1 MQPAYR
7 VEDIRAAE
15 APMIATSAPD
25 FLMRQATHHLAE
37 ELRKFPAPYVVAAG
51 PGGNGGDGIYAAA
64 ELRAAGLDVE
74 VICPQGGHARAVD
87 ALHLA
92 GGVVVDAPSF
102 ERYTLVDAIAG
113 LGSRPMS
120 DSTWQWWQKLARC
133 ADAVVAVDVPTGL
146 DADSG
151 TGTPSV
157 TADLTVTFGGLRRV
171 HALNPQCGR
180 VRCHDIVDQQGK
192 SLAAELSARLSDPT
206 AALQYVDFRDG
217 VAFPLGSL
225 EPHFHADKYS
235 GGVVGIHAG
244 SEEYPGAAVL
254 ATCAAVAA
262 TPAMV
267 RYLGPCRSEVLAAAP
282 EVVAGQGRVQA
293 WVYGP
298 GSNES
303 EVLFNLLHA
312 DEPLLVD
319 ATGLRML
326 TELRE
331 ELQARTAPTLL
342 TPHAG
347 EFEALFGD
355 QSVAD
360 AARTSGAY
368 VLRKGRITQIANP
381 DGFTWNL
388 NLGHSWLATPG
399 SGDVLSGILGAFGAR
414 SGGWDLATIAKGVE
428 VHATAARLSA
438 ETRFG
443 AAPTSASKIIQHIP
457 SAIAY
462 CA

>member
-7 VEDIRAAE
+7 AELIRAAE
-15 APMIATSAPD
+15 APMIAASAPD
-25 FLMRQATHHLAE
+25 FLMRQAAHHLASVLR
-37 ELRKFPAPYVVAAG
+37 ELRAPYVVAAG

-64 ELRAAGLDVE
+64 ELLAAGFPVE
-74 VICPQGGHARAVD
+74 VVCPQGGHAS
-87 ALHLA
+87 ALAALEAA
-92 GGVVVDAPSF
+92 GGAIVWAPSF
-102 ERYTLVDAIAG
+102 EHYTLVDAIAG

-120 DSTWQWWQKLARC
+120 DSTWQWWQELSRR

-151 TGTPSV
+151 VGSPSV

-180 VRCHDIVDQQGK
+180 VRCFDIFDQQGK
-192 SLAAELSARLSDPT
+192 SLAAALSKQNFQPADT
-206 AALQYVDFRDG
+206 LQYVDLRDG

-225 EPHFHADKYS
+225 EPSFAADKYS

-244 SEEYPGAAVL
+244 SEAYPGAAVL
-254 ATCAAVAA
+254 TTCAAVAA

-267 RYLGPCRSEVLAAAP
+267 RYLGPCRSEVLSAAP

-293 WVYGP
+293 WVFGP
-298 GSNES
+298 GSDDPDTLAS
-303 EVLFNLLHA
+303 LLEVK
-312 DEPLLVD
+312 EPLLID

-331 ELQARTAPTLL
+331 QLRARTAPTLL

-347 EFEALFGD
+347 EFEALFGE
-355 QSVAD
+355 QSVSE
-360 AARTSGAY
+360 AASTTGAY
-368 VLRKGRITQIANP
+368 VLRKGRITQIADP
-381 DGFTWNL
+381 DGFTWNI

-399 SGDVLSGILGAFGAR
+399 SGDVLSGVLGAFGAR
-414 SGGWDLATIAKGVE
+414 TGGWDLPTIAQGVE

-457 SAIAY
+457 EAIAY